1 MACANGHRMEKDGG
15 NIEANVA
22 GGPTTDKKEKE
33 KEGTNWFSV
42 FMVVVT
48 GIGLVN
54 FVRKR

>member
-1 MACANGHRMEKDGG
+1 MENEGG
-15 NIEANVA
+15 TDRNSTARD
-22 GGPTTDKKEKE
+22 TDKKEKEKE